1 MHYFAMI
8 TLLND
13 NMYFDYYRLRVQG
26 CTGVSGMTLDFQ
38 KVYPNLFY
46 TNVRLSRIYSL
57 L

>member
-1 MHYFAMI
+1 MI

-13 NMYFDYYRLRVQG
+13 NMYFDYYRLREQG

-38 KVYPNLFY
+38 KVDPNLFY